1 MSLFHLTQAIE
12 LGDWAA
18 VEAAA
23 VYISRSETKLLETN
37 KCQRERD
44 RECGREGTPRLGIL
58 TLDHERL
65 HSRVPGN
72 TSDTH

>member
-23 VYISRSETKLLETN
+23 VYISRSEPNFWKPTNVNANVTVNVDVKELL
-37 KCQRERD
+37 
-44 RECGREGTPRLGIL
+44 
-58 TLDHERL
+58 
-65 HSRVPGN
+65 VWVF
-72 TSDTH
+72 